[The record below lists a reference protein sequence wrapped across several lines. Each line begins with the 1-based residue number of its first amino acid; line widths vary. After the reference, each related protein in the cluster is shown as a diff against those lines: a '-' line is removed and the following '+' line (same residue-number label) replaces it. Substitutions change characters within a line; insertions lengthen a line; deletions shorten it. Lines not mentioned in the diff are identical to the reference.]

1 MILNSYYSNRLI
13 IIRCIS
19 SSLLWLVFFAKDFKT
34 ERKDMERK
42 DKAHDLKLRK
52 KLTFINN
59 KRLFL
64 TFCPPFP
71 YFKKYVKR
79 P

>member
-1 MILNSYYSNRLI
+1 
-13 IIRCIS
+13 
-19 SSLLWLVFFAKDFKT
+19 
-34 ERKDMERK
+34 MERK